1 MARPRRQTFTMKQ
14 YIDNLKEGYISNDA
28 STQRNPAWKPIIDGL
43 AVTILTD
50 DYIPPIILSERD
62 DGLTIIVDGGSRTAA
77 FRMICEGNHKIKSSV
92 EDPIITYKK
101 MEKNESGKTI
111 FVDTEFDIRNKT
123 FEQFPKE
130 LQKKFYEYQLET
142 VIHEHCNKEKESK
155 YQRRYNSNTG
165 MNANQKMF
173 LYVPNFADQIR
184 EIIDRPF
191 FVSCNDFTDNEKEK
205 GVLERVIAESIMCM
219 FHIDKWNKNGKALA
233 TYLNKNSTCEEFEK
247 FNNNLIRLENIVTDK
262 TKVLFNKKDSF
273 IWFTL
278 FERFT
283 KLCLDDSQFTI
294 FLNEF
299 VNGLRNKVV
308 DGKVFDTVDGTG
320 STKDKTVIV
329 TKLHILEAL
338 MNDFLHIDKATKDDV
353 DEETFISDVVEIDKI
368 EVHKNIDIYYDDLN
382 GSNELKGLKDNCIKD
397 GSKLLDVQNNLS
409 LLAMVAYSYKIGQ
422 DLDEWL
428 EDYAKRN
435 NTYFV
440 DQKKNFLHMK
450 NDFEQYLKKC
460 A

>member
-1 MARPRRQTFTMKQ
+1 MARPRRQTLTMKQ
-14 YIDNLKEGYISNDA
+14 YIDNLKEGYISNNA
-28 STQRNPAWKPIIDGL
+28 STQRNPAWKPIVDGL

-101 MEKNESGKTI
+101 IEKDENGKTI
-111 FVDTEFDIRNKT
+111 FVDAEFDIRNKT

-142 VIHEHCNKEKESK
+142 VIHENCNKEKESK

-173 LYVPNFADQIR
+173 LYIPNFADQIR

-191 FVSCNDFTDNEKEK
+191 FVNCNDFTDNDKEK
-205 GVLERVIAESIMCM
+205 GALERAVAESIMCM
-219 FHIDKWNKNGKALA
+219 FHIDKWNKNGRTLA
-233 TYLNKNSTCEEFEK
+233 KYLNENSTYEEFEK
-247 FNNNLIRLENIVTDK
+247 LNDNLIRLENIVTDK

-273 IWFTL
+273 VWFTL
-278 FERFT
+278 FEKFT
-283 KLCLDDSQFTI
+283 QLDLNDSQFAI

-299 VNGLRNKVV
+299 VDGLRHKSV
-308 DGKVFDTVDGTG
+308 DSKLFDEVDENG
-320 STKDKTVIV
+320 STKDKSVIND
-329 TKLHILEAL
+329 KLHILETL
-338 MNDFLHIDKATKDDV
+338 MKEYLHIEDI
-353 DEETFISDVVEIDKI
+353 DEEEIVSEEDFIA
-368 EVHKNIDIYYDDLN
+368 DIVGLDREAIHTDMDFYKE
-382 GSNELKGLKDNCIKD
+382 SLKDLKDIAIKD
-397 GSKLLDVQNNLS
+397 GSKLLQEDNNLS
-409 LLAMVAYSYKIGQ
+409 LLSMVVYSYKEDI
-422 DLDEWL
+422 DLEEWL
-428 EDYAKRN
+428 TEYAKSN
-435 NTYFV
+435 NTYLK
-440 DQKKNFLHMK
+440 DQRKNYHLMLDDLRKYYMRK
-450 NDFEQYLKKC
+450 NEV

>member
-14 YIDNLKEGYISNDA
+14 YIDNLKDGYISNNA
-28 STQRNPAWKPIIDGL
+28 STQRNPAWKPIVDGL

-92 EDPIITYKK
+92 EDPIIAYKK
-101 MEKNESGKTI
+101 MEKDENGKTI
-111 FVDTEFDIRNKT
+111 FIDAEFDIRNKT

-142 VIHEHCNKEKESK
+142 VIHENCNKEKESK

-165 MNANQKMF
+165 MNVNQKMF

-191 FVSCNDFTDNEKEK
+191 FVNCNDFTDNEKEK
-205 GVLERVIAESIMCM
+205 GVLERTVAESIMCM
-219 FHIDKWNKNGKALA
+219 FHIDKWNKNGKTLA
-233 TYLNKNSTCEEFEK
+233 TYLNKNSSCEEFEK
-247 FNNNLIRLENIVTDK
+247 LNDNLIRLENVVTNK

-278 FERFT
+278 FEKFT
-283 KLCLDDSQFTI
+283 QLDLDDSQFAI

-299 VNGLRNKVV
+299 VDGLRHKSV
-308 DGKVFDTVDGTG
+308 DGKLFDIVDETG
-320 STKDKTVIV
+320 STKDKTVIM
-329 TKLHILEAL
+329 TKLHILETL
-338 MNDFLHIDKATKDDV
+338 MKEYLHIEDTN
-353 DEETFISDVVEIDKI
+353 DEVINEEDFISEIVGLDKEAI
-368 EVHKNIDIYYDDLN
+368 HDDIDFYKE
-382 GSNELKGLKDNCIKD
+382 SLKDLKDVAIKD
-397 GSKLLDVQNNLS
+397 GSKLLQEDNNLS
-409 LLAMVAYSYKIGQ
+409 LLAMVVYSYKEDI

-428 EDYAKRN
+428 TEYAKNN
-435 NTYFV
+435 NTYFK
-440 DQKKNFLHMK
+440 DQRKNYHHMLDDLEKYYMKKN
-450 NDFEQYLKKC
+450 EV

>member
-14 YIDNLKEGYISNDA
+14 YIDNLKDGYISNNA
-28 STQRNPAWKPIIDGL
+28 STQRNPAWKPIVDGL

-92 EDPIITYKK
+92 EDPIIAYKK
-101 MEKNESGKTI
+101 MEKDENGKTI
-111 FVDTEFDIRNKT
+111 FIDAEFDIRNKT

-142 VIHEHCNKEKESK
+142 VIHENCNKEKESK

-165 MNANQKMF
+165 MNVNQKMF

-191 FVSCNDFTDNEKEK
+191 FVNCNDFTDNEKEK
-205 GVLERVIAESIMCM
+205 GVLERTVAESIMCM
-219 FHIDKWNKNGKALA
+219 FHIDKWNKNGKTLA
-233 TYLNKNSTCEEFEK
+233 TYLNKNSSCEEFEK
-247 FNNNLIRLENIVTDK
+247 LNDNLIRLENVVTDK

-278 FERFT
+278 FEKFT
-283 KLCLDDSQFTI
+283 QLDLDDSQFAI

-299 VNGLRNKVV
+299 VDGLRHKSV
-308 DGKVFDTVDGTG
+308 DGKLFDIVDETG
-320 STKDKTVIV
+320 STKDKTVIM
-329 TKLHILEAL
+329 TKLHILETL
-338 MNDFLHIDKATKDDV
+338 MKEYLHIEDTN
-353 DEETFISDVVEIDKI
+353 DEVINEEDFISEIVGLDKEAI
-368 EVHKNIDIYYDDLN
+368 HDDIDFYKE
-382 GSNELKGLKDNCIKD
+382 SLKDLKDVAIKD
-397 GSKLLDVQNNLS
+397 GSKLLQEDNNLS
-409 LLAMVAYSYKIGQ
+409 LLAMVVYSYKEDI

-428 EDYAKRN
+428 TEYAKNN
-435 NTYFV
+435 NTYFK
-440 DQKKNFLHMK
+440 DQRKNYHHMLDDLEKYYMKKN
-450 NDFEQYLKKC
+450 EV